1 MDLRKVTSI
10 IKNICNTFL
19 DFKCKRFYMLI
30 KKEIGKVYRKAKTEI
45 RKPIVQ
51 EAMEVHFDRFCGWQG
66 SWTCSLTFPK
76 AEMNSQRIM
85 NITEHYFC
93 RGKLLVI
100 ALLWKEKKEDRN
112 ASTKTG
118 ETPKV
123 TGGALFIYSL
133 TEREREKG
141 GGLFSKPNELYKII
155 FFHKTM

>member
-1 MDLRKVTSI
+1 
-10 IKNICNTFL
+10 
-19 DFKCKRFYMLI
+19 MLI

-51 EAMEVHFDRFCGWQG
+51 EPMEVHFDRFCGWQG
-66 SWTCSLTFPK
+66 SWRCSLTFPK

-141 GGLFSKPNELYKII
+141 GGGLFSKPNELYKMI